1 MPMFFANYAFLLFDL
16 ALVLPVVF
24 EHALPKRDAE
34 FVLFA
39 LVPIPDIFDVA
50 REEEVLLEVLFDV
63 VELELSVELFALVLA
78 LVLALE
84 LEAFVLLVDFAV
96 VLFLAI
102 SVHLP

>member
-24 EHALPKRDAE
+24 EHDLPKRDAE

-50 REEEVLLEVLFDV
+50 REEVLLEVLFDV

-96 VLFLAI
+96 VLLLAI